1 MAKTTAYFTVK
12 QAADYLGV
20 APNTIRNWDRDGK
33 ITVYRHP
40 ISRYRLFKEDDLQ
53 AVLQRLEASATRA
66 SKTPPVRRR
75 KPK

>member
-1 MAKTTAYFTVK
+1 MTEEIAYLTVK
-12 QAADYLGV
+12 QAAEYLGV

-40 ISRYRLFKEDDLQ
+40 ISRYRLFKEADLRALIEQ
-53 AVLQRLEASATRA
+53 LEATVSPA
-66 SKTPPVRRR
+66 SQRPQMLRR

>member
-1 MAKTTAYFTVK
+1 MTDEIGYLTVK
-12 QAADYLGV
+12 QAAEYLGV

-40 ISRYRLFKEDDLQ
+40 ISRYRLFKEADLRTLIEQ
-53 AVLQRLEASATRA
+53 LESTVSHASRTPQRL
-66 SKTPPVRRR
+66 RR

>member
-1 MAKTTAYFTVK
+1 MAEFTQYLTVK
-12 QAADYLGV
+12 QAATYLGV

-40 ISRYRLFKEDDLQ
+40 ISRYRLFKEEDLRALLKQ
-53 AVLQRLEASATRA
+53 LEATAAPA
-66 SKTPPVRRR
+66 SSTPSVRRR

>member
-1 MAKTTAYFTVK
+1 MLKPQSYFTVK
-12 QAADYLGV
+12 QAAAYLGV

-40 ISRYRLFKEDDLQ
+40 ISRYRLFKEKDLR
-53 AVLQRLEASATRA
+53 ALLEQIEATAAPASNMP
-66 SKTPPVRRR
+66 SQRRR